1 MQVDKKKFVSETPS
15 RAVEAFA
22 DYARKN
28 NLSMEGSMLETLCG
42 NGANG
47 TVFARMGIN
56 FFGIDAN
63 LDLLKDFQEKAAGE
77 KLSANIHLY
86 NQEII
91 KPFPFE
97 DSFFNYVLDISTS
110 ELIVND
116 ADFSSYASEITR
128 VLKPNGHL
136 MISYFSQNDALYK
149 KFTNG
154 NSSKI
159 FFNKITRQKTRIFTP
174 PDFREIY
181 NLQLIPG
188 FQTRI
193 EYEETI
199 GTKKYNRELFIM
211 VMEKF

>member
-1 MQVDKKKFVSETPS
+1 MQANKKKFLSESPS

-22 DYARKN
+22 DYATKN
-28 NLSMEGSMLETLCG
+28 HLSMEGSMLGTLCG

-56 FFGIDAN
+56 FFGIDPN
-63 LDLLKDFQEKAAGE
+63 LDLLKEFQEKAAGE

-86 NQEII
+86 NQEIT
-91 KPFPFE
+91 KSFPFE
-97 DSFFNYVLDISTS
+97 DSFFDYILDISTS
-110 ELIVND
+110 EMLVNE
-116 ADFSSYASEITR
+116 ADFTSYASEITR

-136 MISYFSQNDALYK
+136 MISYFSQDDALYK
-149 KFTNG
+149 KFTKG
-154 NSSKI
+154 SSSKI
-159 FFNKITRQKTRIFTP
+159 FFNKITGQKTRIFTP

-199 GTKKYNRELFIM
+199 GAKKYNRELFIM

>member
-1 MQVDKKKFVSETPS
+1 MQANKKNFLSKNPS

-28 NLSMEGSMLETLCG
+28 NLSMEGSMLETLCS

-56 FFGIDAN
+56 FFGIDPN
-63 LDLLKDFQEKAAGE
+63 LDLLKNFQEKAVRE
-77 KLSANIHLY
+77 NLSANVHLY
-86 NQEII
+86 NQEIT

-97 DSFFNYVLDISTS
+97 DSFFDYVLDISTS
-110 ELIVND
+110 EMLVNE
-116 ADFSSYASEITR
+116 ADFISYASEITR
-128 VLKPNGHL
+128 VLKPNGRL

-154 NSSKI
+154 DSSKI
-159 FFNKITRQKTRIFTP
+159 FFNKITGQKMRIFTP

-193 EYEETI
+193 EYEEAI
-199 GTKKYNRELFIM
+199 DGKKYNRELFIM